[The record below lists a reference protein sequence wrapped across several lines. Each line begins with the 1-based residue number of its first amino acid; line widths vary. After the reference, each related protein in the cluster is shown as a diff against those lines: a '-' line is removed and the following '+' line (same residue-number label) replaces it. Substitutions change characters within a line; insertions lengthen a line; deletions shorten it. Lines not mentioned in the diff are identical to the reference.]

1 MLWLFLL
8 GGLFEGV
15 SCGARSTAF
24 RLLSRR
30 LLGLFWL
37 GGLITCILIALVLVL
52 LRLAILRFVFD
63 LLSGF
68 GLRRFFLLAFGV
80 VFLLLSLS
88 EILLGGCRV
97 RLLLS
102 HLLVCVRRIFVSSF
116 YLLYCGSFLVLILLF
131 LALDGLLTLDFLFL
145 LAVRHHFL

>member
-8 GGLFEGV
+8 GRLFEGV
-15 SCGARSTAF
+15 SCGARSTTF

-30 LLGLFWL
+30 LGLFWL
-37 GGLITCILIALVLVL
+37 GGLITCIFIALVLVL
-52 LRLAILRFVFD
+52 LSFASLRFIFD
-63 LLSGF
+63 LLSGL
-68 GLRRFFLLAFGV
+68 GLWRLFLLAFGV
-80 VFLLLSLS
+80 VFLLLGLS

-102 HLLVCVRRIFVSSF
+102 HLLICVRCIFVSSF